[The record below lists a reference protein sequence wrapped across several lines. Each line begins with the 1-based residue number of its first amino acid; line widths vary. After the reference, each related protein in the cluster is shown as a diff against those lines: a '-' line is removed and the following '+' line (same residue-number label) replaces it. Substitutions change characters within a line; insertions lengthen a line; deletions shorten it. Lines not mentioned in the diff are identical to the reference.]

1 MRGISMEP
9 ADRLRRALFP
19 AKGKQFGWRVA
30 SVTVSL
36 VSVALIALTLGYRLR
51 GAELPAVLLLAL
63 LAAFATVVLL
73 LSKFLF
79 WAQKEEGQITGALN
93 TSEREFQSV
102 FENALDAILIL
113 DDQAI
118 CREANPAAEQLFGIR
133 RPQLIGEPIA
143 RPHAPNVSRK
153 PDRRAGAVGGP
164 IC

>member
-1 MRGISMEP
+1 
-9 ADRLRRALFP
+9 
-19 AKGKQFGWRVA
+19 VA

-102 FENALDAILIL
+102 FENAL
-113 DDQAI
+113 
-118 CREANPAAEQLFGIR
+118 AA
-133 RPQLIGEPIA
+133 
-143 RPHAPNVSRK
+143 S
-153 PDRRAGAVGGP
+153 
-164 IC
+164 

>member
-1 MRGISMEP
+1 MIDDISGCESFP
-9 ADRLRRALFP
+9 GSPGEASPGQSRHRAS
-19 AKGKQFGWRVA
+19 GGWRVA

-102 FENALDAILIL
+102 FENAL
-113 DDQAI
+113 
-118 CREANPAAEQLFGIR
+118 AA
-133 RPQLIGEPIA
+133 
-143 RPHAPNVSRK
+143 S
-153 PDRRAGAVGGP
+153 
-164 IC
+164 